1 MRIGTIGSGF
11 IVRYILENI
20 AKTDGI
26 SCEAVYS
33 RKLETGQKLANE
45 FHVSKVYTDLDEM
58 CQDDSIDMIY
68 IASPNSLH
76 YGHAKKALQYGKHV
90 ICEKPF
96 TPTVEEAKELID
108 LAKEK
113 HVFLFEAITTLYHP
127 HFSWIKEHMDCIG
140 DLKMISSTFCQY
152 SSRYDLLKNGEVTN
166 VFNPDFAGG
175 SLMDINVYN
184 IHFLVGLLG
193 RPDHVEYFAGR
204 HTNGVDTHGIL
215 IMTYGDV
222 ICQCTGAKDTWCEN
236 SVQIMGDKGYMY
248 ITPGSNNSQ
257 EVRLIRKNMP
267 EEHIS
272 LPENQWYYEI
282 QELVKLMDADDY
294 ETCYKNLDITLEV
307 VRILEAC
314 RVGFDGRPTC

>member
-113 HVFLFEAITTLYHP
+113 HVFSA
-127 HFSWIKEHMDCIG
+127 
-140 DLKMISSTFCQY
+140 
-152 SSRYDLLKNGEVTN
+152 
-166 VFNPDFAGG
+166 
-175 SLMDINVYN
+175 
-184 IHFLVGLLG
+184 
-193 RPDHVEYFAGR
+193 
-204 HTNGVDTHGIL
+204 
-215 IMTYGDV
+215 
-222 ICQCTGAKDTWCEN
+222 
-236 SVQIMGDKGYMY
+236 
-248 ITPGSNNSQ
+248 
-257 EVRLIRKNMP
+257 
-267 EEHIS
+267 
-272 LPENQWYYEI
+272 
-282 QELVKLMDADDY
+282 
-294 ETCYKNLDITLEV
+294 
-307 VRILEAC
+307 
-314 RVGFDGRPTC
+314 